1 MTAFFLSDILIYPVK
16 SLAGIHVTHWPVTNT
31 GLQYDRK
38 WMLIDETGHFL
49 SQRSLPTMA
58 LIHTA
63 IEGDTLILSAP
74 NRDDLHLSLKPQEG
88 RSIPCTIWQD
98 HCVAKSVSQLA
109 DQWFSDFLNQDC
121 RLVYHDDKALRLV
134 DPRYATDT
142 DQTAFSDGFPFLILS
157 ENSLAS
163 LNQAM
168 SLELPMSRFRPNLVI
183 SGCPAYAEDS
193 WREIQIGE
201 LDFRLPN
208 PCSRCSV
215 PAVDPDTAQVGKEP
229 LSTLSRL
236 RKWQNKVYFG
246 QNALHNQKGS
256 LAIGDAVKVTRRGV
270 KQPPIE
276 SF

>member
-1 MTAFFLSDILIYPVK
+1 MTTFFLSDILIYPVK
-16 SLAGIHVTHWPVTNT
+16 SLAGIHVTHWPVTDT

-49 SQRSLPTMA
+49 SQRSLPIMA

-63 IEGDTLILSAP
+63 IEGNTLILSAP
-74 NRDDLHLSLKPQEG
+74 NREDLHLSLNPQDG
-88 RSIPCTIWQD
+88 GSIACTIWQD
-98 HCVAKSVSQLA
+98 HCVAKSVSQQA
-109 DQWFSDFLNQDC
+109 DQWLSDFLKQNC
-121 RLVYHDDKALRLV
+121 RLVYHDDKAIRSI
-134 DPRYATDT
+134 DPRYATNT

-168 SLELPMSRFRPNLVI
+168 QLELPMSRFRPNLVI

-193 WREIQIGE
+193 WREIHIGGI
-201 LDFRLPN
+201 DFRLPK

-215 PAVDPDTAQVGKEP
+215 PAVDPDTAHVGKEP

-236 RKWQNKVYFG
+236 RKWQNNVYFG

-256 LAIGDAVKVTRRGV
+256 LAIGDAVNVTTCGV
-270 KQPPIE
+270 KQPPIGD
-276 SF
+276 F